1 MLIKK
6 FCRHISKNKLFLTIL
21 EAVAFVT
28 IWRGTW
34 GLLDKYLFPNSPQTS
49 YLTSISIGLIL
60 LFIFKDKLID

>member
-49 YLTSISIGLIL
+49 YLISISIGLLL

>member
-6 FCRHISKNKLFLTIL
+6 ICHHLSKNKIFLTLL
-21 EAVAFVT
+21 EAIVFVT

-49 YLTSISIGLIL
+49 YLTSISIGIL
-60 LFIFKDKLID
+60 LLVIFKDKLID

>member
-6 FCRHISKNKLFLTIL
+6 FCRHISQNKLFLTIL

-34 GLLDKYLFPNSPQTS
+34 GLLDRYLFPNSPLIS
-49 YLTSISIGLIL
+49 YLVSIFVGVL
-60 LFIFKDKLID
+60 LLVKFKDKLID

>member
-6 FCRHISKNKLFLTIL
+6 ICRHIYKNKLFLTIL
-21 EAVAFVT
+21 ESVAFVT

-49 YLTSISIGLIL
+49 YLTSISIGLLI